1 MAGKGGGAWKVAYAD
16 FVTAMM
22 AFFLVMWITAQ
33 NTKIKQAIAHYFNQA
48 DEAPKRPVRRPRDES
63 DEPPKHVLQP
73 VLPSLTVDPDDAQ
86 TRVPRMLTIRE
97 GHRSSVGTFVYFA
110 DGSTELDDTARAR
123 LKRLLPW
130 IVGKPHKIEVRGH
143 APDSPRSNIAS
154 GATVAGTATAPLGA
168 WQLSYARCLAV
179 LKFLEESGIPAHRL
193 RLSQAGPHEPL
204 TTRTEPLWQ
213 ARNPRVEVF
222 VLNENTQDFFGTR
235 EERDGREET
244 H

>member
-33 NTKIKQAIAHYFNQA
+33 NTKVKQAIAHYFNQA
-48 DEAPKRPVRRPRDES
+48 EEAPKRPSRHPRDEN

-73 VLPSLTVDPDDAQ
+73 VMPSLTTDPDDPES
-86 TRVPRMLTIRE
+86 RVPRVLTMRE
-97 GHRSSVGTFVYFA
+97 SDRSSVGVYVYFS
-110 DGSTELDDTARAR
+110 DGSAELDEAAQAR

-130 IVGKPHKIEVRGH
+130 IIGKPQKIEVRGH
-143 APDSPRSNIAS
+143 APDAPRAEAS
-154 GATVAGTATAPLGA
+154 DGADAARSA
-168 WQLSYARCLAV
+168 WQLSYARCLA
-179 LKFLEESGIPAHRL
+179 LMRFLETHGIPGHRL

-204 TTRTEPLWQ
+204 STRTEPLWQ

-222 VLNENTQDFFGTR
+222 VLNENTRDYVGTR
-235 EERDGREET
+235 EERAEAEES

>member
-1 MAGKGGGAWKVAYAD
+1 MAGHGGGAWKVAYAD

-33 NTKIKQAIAHYFNQA
+33 NTKVKQAIAHYFNQA
-48 DEAPKRPVRRPRDES
+48 EAAPKRPVRRPRDES
-63 DEPPKHVLQP
+63 DEPPPKHVLQP
-73 VLPSLTVDPDDAQ
+73 VMPSLTTDPTDPEA
-86 TRVPRMLTIRE
+86 RVPRVLTMRE
-97 GHRSSVGTFVYFA
+97 SYRSSVGTFVYFA
-110 DGSTELDDTARAR
+110 DGSAELDEVAQKR
-123 LKRLLPW
+123 LTRLLPW
-130 IVGKPHKIEVRGH
+130 IMGKPQKIEVRGH
-143 APDSPRSNIAS
+143 APDSSRAAADH
-154 GATVAGTATAPLGA
+154 GADAAPSLAA

-179 LKFLEESGIPAHRL
+179 MKFLETNGIPAHRL

-222 VLNENTQDFFGTR
+222 VLNENTQDYFGTR
-235 EERDGREET
+235 DEREQKEES